1 MKKYKCTVCG
11 NFGILAAMRRA
22 LVELGHALPAAQAAK
37 ICNSELTVIAMGGD
51 GDGLGEGGNHFIAAM
66 NRNVRLTYLMH
77 DNQVYALTKGQAS
90 PTSDPGYVTLT
101 TPQGSGPRL
110 NPLALAVACDCSL
123 VMRGFSGDV
132 AHLTGMIKAAIQHNG
147 FVFIDVLQPCV
158 SFNHKNTFAW
168 YKERVYKLDDDKG
181 YNPEDPT
188 AAFNQ
193 IKIRL
198 AGMGRENEVLGV
210 TVQPMVE
217 GGVETI
223 AGVAQD
229 PSFGPLI
236 LFGLGGIYTE
246 LIKDVALKLQ
256 PLTDRDAHDLVH
268 SIKMA
273 RLFEG
278 YRGLP
283 PSDTDSLEDL
293 LLRLSAM
300 VEDLPQIS
308 ELDFNPVKVMPKGEG
323 YWVVDARIML
333 R

>member
-1 MKKYKCTVCG
+1 MPSYLFPESAVNALARAVEYVELRQKVG
-11 NFGILAAMRRA
+11 GRIPRLSGIRREKAAKLMERVLTRSAQRPLWLSASEIAELLAAYGIRFAASVFADTPEAAAAAAREMGFPVA
-22 LVELGHALPAAQAAK
+22 VKVASETITHKSDVGGVVLGLKTDVE
-37 ICNSELTVIAMGGD
+37 
-51 GDGLGEGGNHFIAAM
+51 
-66 NRNVRLTYLMH
+66 
-77 DNQVYALTKGQAS
+77 
-90 PTSDPGYVTLT
+90 
-101 TPQGSGPRL
+101 
-110 NPLALAVACDCSL
+110 VA
-123 VMRGFSGDV
+123 
-132 AHLTGMIKAAIQHNG
+132 
-147 FVFIDVLQPCV
+147 
-158 SFNHKNTFAW
+158 
-168 YKERVYKLDDDKG
+168 
-181 YNPEDPT
+181 

-198 AGMGRENEVLGV
+198 AGIGRENEMLGV